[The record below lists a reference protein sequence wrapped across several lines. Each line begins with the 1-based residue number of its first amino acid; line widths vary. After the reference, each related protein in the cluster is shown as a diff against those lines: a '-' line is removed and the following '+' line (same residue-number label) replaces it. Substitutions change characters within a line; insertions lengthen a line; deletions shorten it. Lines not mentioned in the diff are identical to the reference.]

1 MKLQI
6 AFSYRKV
13 ILLASIFI
21 CSKAT
26 LGNRPGPR
34 SSFVFLSLNRAN
46 FSQAKLV
53 LEENTWAS
61 KSHFSTFD
69 GKCRTIW
76 SCRKRQSVWF
86 CMTLQGFLTAKQ
98 MPGHV
103 DFRFFFAAH
112 HIIIKTANKVSFW
125 VSHEKR
131 VFSFFWV
138 WSCQSTRA
146 GLFGKILASPNH
158 FVMQVSGIKISFI
171 KSPWFS

>member
-103 DFRFFFAAH
+103 DFRFSFFAAH
-112 HIIIKTANKVSFW
+112 HKVDIIIKTANKVSFW
-125 VSHEKR
+125 VSHEKT
-131 VFSFFWV
+131 SFFILLGLILSINTRWLV
-138 WSCQSTRA
+138 W
-146 GLFGKILASPNH
+146 
-158 FVMQVSGIKISFI
+158 
-171 KSPWFS
+171 

>member
-26 LGNRPGPR
+26 LGNRPRLPR

-103 DFRFFFAAH
+103 DFRFSFFFAAH
-112 HIIIKTANKVSFW
+112 HYIIIKTANKVSFW
-125 VSHEKR
+125 VSHEKT
-131 VFSFFWV
+131 SFFH
-138 WSCQSTRA
+138 S
-146 GLFGKILASPNH
+146 FGFDLVNQHALAC
-158 FVMQVSGIKISFI
+158 
-171 KSPWFS
+171 W